1 MLLQFVRTWGR
12 GRAYN
17 RSMQTSLVTTLLT
30 GLLLGG
36 CSGGDAH
43 DAQQSAAPAAAAK
56 QTTQVA
62 YTVTGMH
69 CNSCAEAITAEVAAV
84 KGVRSVQCT
93 FESKCAV
100 LELDNPAAQAEA
112 ARAITKLGYTIEPCA
127 VPAASATQPATGVS
141 SK

>member
-1 MLLQFVRTWGR
+1 MDR
-12 GRAYN
+12 GRAYDQCM
-17 RSMQTSLVTTLLT
+17 RIELVSALLT
-30 GLLLGG
+30 VLALTG
-36 CSGGDAH
+36 CSGSDV
-43 DAQQSAAPAAAAK
+43 QKPAAATAATK
-56 QTTQVA
+56 HTTQVA

-100 LELDNPAAQAEA
+100 LELNNPSAQADAEH
-112 ARAITKLGYTIEPCA
+112 AITKLGYTIEPCA
-127 VPAASATQPATGVS
+127 VPVASASQPTTGVS

>member
-1 MLLQFVRTWGR
+1 MVLLHFMRAWEH
-12 GRAYN
+12 GRAYDHFM
-17 RSMQTSLVTTLLT
+17 RIPLVSALLT
-30 GLLLGG
+30 VLALTG
-36 CSGGDAH
+36 CSGSDVQKPAT
-43 DAQQSAAPAAAAK
+43 ATAASK

-100 LELDNPAAQAEA
+100 LEVNNPAAQADAE
-112 ARAITKLGYTIEPCA
+112 RAITKLGFTIAPCA
-127 VPAASATQPATGVS
+127 VPVTDATQPATGVS